1 MVLLIATMYGVRP
14 NEVAALLESSGR
26 CRWRPLSPIIQ
37 SDLDT
42 FVVERFGLMGFDFN
56 FENHTLFHKK
66 INKSQILII
75 PARPDLIWDRMEARY
90 GDRTASAFCNRMKR
104 LRELSARKSLTIPY
118 EELGSGSSLLAL
130 QNFLGFTKSF
140 VSDWQ
145 EPTPAV
151 DCLMQRRY
159 AKDLSKMSGQDSW
172 YMKHTSISEINTIE
186 EST

>member
-14 NEVAALLESSGR
+14 NDVAELLESSGR
-26 CRWRPLSPIIQ
+26 CRWRPLSPTIR
-37 SDLDT
+37 SELDT
-42 FVVERFGLMGFDFN
+42 FGAERFGLMGFDFN

-75 PARPDLIWDRMEARY
+75 PSRPDIIWDRMETRY

-130 QNFLGFTKSF
+130 QNFLGFSKSF
-140 VSDWQ
+140 ISDWK
-145 EPTPAV
+145 EPIPAV
-151 DCLMQRRY
+151 DCSMQRRY
-159 AKDLSKMSGQDSW
+159 EKDLSKMSGQDSW
-172 YMKHTSISEINTIE
+172 YMKHTGTNNINTTE
-186 EST
+186 E